1 MAVADDV
8 LASAARWAHES
19 PVALA
24 TVVGTSGSAPRLP
37 GAAMVVS
44 VDGEVA
50 GSVSSGCVEAAVFDL
65 AENTLATGAPSL
77 RTFGF
82 AADEVFDVGLTC
94 GGRIEVFVQRLD
106 VAADLETL
114 AKRAAAGTASA
125 LVTVLEHPDP
135 EAVGTRIVVLP
146 DVVPDGT
153 TLGPDLERTLVDRAR
168 AMLSTGA
175 TGQVHCGADGS
186 LLETGVRAF
195 VQVWA
200 PAPRLLIFGAVDFA
214 GALAGAGR
222 FLGYDVTVCD
232 ARPVFTTAE
241 RFPQAHRVVVDWPH
255 RYLEQEAAAGRVDA
269 RTAVCVLT
277 HDARFD
283 VPVLQQALRLP
294 RVGYV
299 GAMGSRRTHHER
311 MERLR
316 EEGVT
321 ETELAR
327 LRSPLGLDLGAQ
339 TPEETAL
346 SIAAE
351 LVAVRRGGSG
361 RRLGQMDGPI
371 HADASVPSPSGPV
384 SVGRP

>member
-1 MAVADDV
+1 M
-8 LASAARWAHES
+8 
-19 PVALA
+19 ALA

-44 VDGEVA
+44 ADGEVA

-106 VAADLETL
+106 GAADLETL
-114 AKRAAAGTASA
+114 AARAAAGAASA
-125 LVTVLEHPDP
+125 SVTVLEHPDP
-135 EAVGTRIVVLP
+135 EAVGTRIMVLP

-153 TLGPDLERTLVDRAR
+153 TLAPGLERTLTGRAR
-168 AMLSTGA
+168 AMLSAGT

-186 LLETGVRAF
+186 LLGTGVRAF

-241 RFPQAHRVVVDWPH
+241 RFGQAHRVVVDWPH
-255 RYLEQEAAAGRVDA
+255 RYLEKEAAAGRIDA
-269 RTAVCVLT
+269 RTAICVLT

-283 VPVLQQALRLP
+283 VPVLERALHLQH
-294 RVGYV
+294 VGFV

-311 MERLR
+311 LGRLR
-316 EEGVT
+316 EHGVT
-321 ETELAR
+321 ESKLER
-327 LRSPLGLDLGAQ
+327 LHSPIGLDLGAQ

-346 SIAAE
+346 SIAAQI
-351 LVAVRRGGSG
+351 VAARRGGSG
-361 RRLGQMDGPI
+361 SSLGEVDGPI
-371 HADASVPSPSGPV
+371 HAPRSAAGLLH
-384 SVGRP
+384 VGSRD

>member
-1 MAVADDV
+1 M
-8 LASAARWAHES
+8 
-19 PVALA
+19 ALA

-44 VDGEVA
+44 ADGEVA

-106 VAADLETL
+106 VAADLEVL
-114 AKRAAAGTASA
+114 AERAAAGAASA
-125 LVTVLEHPDP
+125 VVTVLEHPDP
-135 EAVGTRIVVLP
+135 DAVGTRIVVLP
-146 DVVPDGT
+146 DVAPGGT
-153 TLGPDLERTLVDRAR
+153 ALAPDLERTLVDRAR

-186 LLETGVRAF
+186 LLESGVRAF

-222 FLGYDVTVCD
+222 FLGYEVTVCD

-269 RTAVCVLT
+269 RTAICVLT

-283 VPVLQQALRLP
+283 VPVLERVLRLP
-294 RVGYV
+294 EVGYV
-299 GAMGSRRTHHER
+299 GAMGSRRTHRER
-311 MERLR
+311 LGRLR
-316 EEGVT
+316 EQGVT
-321 ETELAR
+321 DAELEQ
-327 LRSPLGLDLGAQ
+327 LHSPIGLDLGAQ

-346 SIAAE
+346 SIAAQM
-351 LVAVRRGGSG
+351 VAARRGGSG
-361 RRLGQMDGPI
+361 ADLGDVVGPI
-371 HADASVPSPSGPV
+371 HGTRQPV
-384 SVGRP
+384 GGQPHAMSRG